1 MKIIPTL
8 AACSLLALSLTACG
22 SDEKTTTVYHDRP
35 VVVQQPVAGTMTPSD
50 VESSCAHGYDNSS
63 HRCY

>member
-1 MKIIPTL
+1 MKTYTL
-8 AACSLLALSLTACG
+8 TGLCLVALSLTACG

-35 VVVQQPVAGTMTPSD
+35 VIVQPAAGASPSD
-50 VESSCAHGYDNSS
+50 VENSCAHGYDNAS